1 MAMANIELGPDSS
14 TMMTVLMKEMPR
26 SDTEHDFDRDSK
38 PNFSRREFLPIRLI
52 VGLK

>member
-14 TMMTVLMKEMPR
+14 IMMTVLMKKMAR

-38 PNFSRREFLPIRLI
+38 PNFSGREFLPITLI